1 MNFGPEPISTRGF
14 FLDDE
19 EKKIMFEVISLLKM
33 KGLSVHGAEKI
44 IKAVSSEIQSAAAQ
58 EKL

>member
-1 MNFGPEPISTRGF
+1 MNFGPEPISACGF

-33 KGLSVHGAEKI
+33 KGLSVHGAKKI
-44 IKAVSSEIQSAAAQ
+44 IEAVSSEIQSVAAQ